1 MERVDLLTAFNREV
15 EVLELND
22 DYMIYA
28 LDQKNELK
36 DLCSIEKMDF
46 SDRQIQRL
54 ISLDYTRLWESF
66 RTYGQLPEFFYAVNV
81 LQDYRVR
88 LRKINKQTWE
98 NDTDF
103 LIQPEGE
110 IINIYSLNEDYM
122 VITDEVKASADVY
135 KKYHLTDEGRRYVNV
150 RYLYEI
156 ATAKKYPIVDSH
168 FDSLTEEL
176 PVRQMDG
183 VPTLIYEAFYRD
195 EADENAGG
203 MSAILAV
210 PVDAFIAHV
219 KADGLAGFKVLAM
232 AGEDGFAYV
241 RLMSASDDRIIYR
254 RRKIEL
260 APVEAGKLQEA
271 GCHTQAGELPA
282 EAGCAGGTDGN
293 TGADMRWA
301 LCNALMEQQVVLHG
315 EADGSFTREIRC
327 EYRVPEMGS
336 LHYDN
341 ETMDVYHCPDGED
354 AKTKHIYCLNRPD
367 VSLAYDGKYGD
378 FCKLWPDEL
387 LVTTYFDEVFVKEYE
402 YHEYSAIHDLKS
414 GTVDTIEGR
423 TEASDQTLVLLR
435 SFLAL

>member
-22 DYMIYA
+22 EYMIYA

-46 SDRQIQRL
+46 SDRQVQRL

-66 RTYGQLPEFFYAVNV
+66 RTYGQLPGFFYAVNV

-88 LRKINKQTWE
+88 LRRINKQTWE

-122 VITDEVKASADVY
+122 VITDEVKASPDVY
-135 KKYHLTDEGRRYVNV
+135 ETYHMIDEGRRYVNV

-176 PVRQMDG
+176 PVRQMNG

-195 EADENAGG
+195 EAEENAGG
-203 MSAILAV
+203 MSAILSV
-210 PVDAFIAHV
+210 SVDAFIAHV

-232 AGEDGFAYV
+232 AGEDDFAYV
-241 RLMSASDDRIIYR
+241 RLMSAADDCIVYR

-260 APVEAGKLQEA
+260 APVEDGELRTEV
-271 GCHTQAGELPA
+271 GCHT
-282 EAGCAGGTDGN
+282 EAGAGCGGENDG
-293 TGADMRWA
+293 DLRA

-315 EADGSFTREIRC
+315 EADGSFTREICC
-327 EYRVPEMGS
+327 EYRIPEMGS
-336 LHYDN
+336 LHYDK

-354 AKTKHIYCLNRPD
+354 AETKHIICLNRPEI
-367 VSLAYDGKYGD
+367 SLAYEGKYGD
-378 FCKLWPDEL
+378 FCKLWQDEL

-414 GTVDTIEGR
+414 GVVDTIEGR
-423 TEASDQTLVLLR
+423 TEASGQTLVLLR

>member
-110 IINIYSLNEDYM
+110 IINIYSLNENYM

-135 KKYHLTDEGRRYVNV
+135 EKYHMTDEGRRYVNV

-176 PVRQMDG
+176 PVRHMNG

-241 RLMSASDDRIIYR
+241 RLMSATDDCIVYR
-254 RRKIEL
+254 RRKTEL
-260 APVEAGKLQEA
+260 APVEAG
-271 GCHTQAGELPA
+271 
-282 EAGCAGGTDGN
+282 
-293 TGADMRWA
+293 ADMRRA
-301 LCNALMEQQVVLHG
+301 LCNALVEQQVALHAD
-315 EADGSFTREIRC
+315 ADGSFTREIRC
-327 EYRVPEMGS
+327 EYRIPEIGS
-336 LHYDN
+336 IHYDK
-341 ETMDVYHCPDGED
+341 ETMDVYYCPDGED
-354 AKTKHIYCLNRPD
+354 AEKKNIFCLNRPEI
-367 VSLAYDGKYGD
+367 SLAYDGKYGD
-378 FCKLWPDEL
+378 FCKLWRDEL

-423 TEASDQTLVLLR
+423 TEASGRTLVLLR